1 MGATA
6 ILTGVLLLGAGATPS
21 HSASSVS
28 AIRYEVTFDATTRLR
43 RALAVKMRFRV
54 DAPGAVRLSLPAWTP
69 GAYEISNFAR
79 KVSGF
84 TASAEGRSL
93 GWDKADFDTW
103 RVQVDRAGEVL
114 VRFDVLAD
122 SLDNAMAWSTPDFT
136 FFNGTNVLLFPEE
149 TGLDFSARLSIRT
162 EKDWQVVTGMTETG
176 QPREYVAASYH
187 ELVDM
192 PIFVGRFDL
201 DSTQIAGRWYR
212 LASYPEGALAGR
224 ARDTF
229 WEWTEQMLPPMV
241 AVFEEVPWETYT
253 TLLVF
258 DERYPGG
265 SALEHGNSHVGIYNT
280 RFIGSP
286 LLASITAH
294 EIFHAWNV
302 KRLRPAE
309 LLPYD
314 YARPQATTLLW
325 VSEGITDYYAD
336 LALVRGGIIPPA
348 FFYRMTSDKV
358 QTVSDAQPVALED
371 ASLSTWIQP
380 SDGSHF
386 MYYPKGSLAGLLLDI
401 LIRDESD
408 NRRSLDDV
416 LRGLYRT
423 TYKNGAGFTEVQW
436 WEAVREAA
444 GGRSFEQFYR
454 RYIDGRDPYPWTR
467 ILPLAGLVLK
477 ADTSRVPRLGVSTS
491 QDSNGIRVVQVV
503 PGSAAAEAG
512 VVPGDYLVRI
522 GAVKVEGLEFGSAFR
537 ARYRRR
543 REGSDLPVTVRRGR
557 AAVELPARLVF
568 ADDVSLRLD
577 ADQRATSKAQ
587 RIRDG
592 ILRGLVDR

>member
-1 MGATA
+1 
-6 ILTGVLLLGAGATPS
+6 
-21 HSASSVS
+21 
-28 AIRYEVTFDATTRLR
+28 
-43 RALAVKMRFRV
+43 
-54 DAPGAVRLSLPAWTP
+54 
-69 GAYEISNFAR
+69 
-79 KVSGF
+79 
-84 TASAEGRSL
+84 
-93 GWDKADFDTW
+93 
-103 RVQVDRAGEVL
+103 
-114 VRFDVLAD
+114 
-122 SLDNAMAWSTPDFT
+122 
-136 FFNGTNVLLFPEE
+136 
-149 TGLDFSARLSIRT
+149 
-162 EKDWQVVTGMTETG
+162 
-176 QPREYVAASYH
+176 
-187 ELVDM
+187 
-192 PIFVGRFDL
+192 
-201 DSTQIAGRWYR
+201 
-212 LASYPEGALAGR
+212 
-224 ARDTF
+224 
-229 WEWTEQMLPPMV
+229 
-241 AVFEEVPWETYT
+241 
-253 TLLVF
+253 
-258 DERYPGG
+258 
-265 SALEHGNSHVGIYNT
+265 
-280 RFIGSP
+280 
-286 LLASITAH
+286 
-294 EIFHAWNV
+294 
-302 KRLRPAE
+302 

-386 MYYPKGSLAGLLLDI
+386 MYYP
-401 LIRDESD
+401 D

-503 PGSAAAEAG
+503 PGSAAAEA
-512 VVPGDYLVRI
+512 
-522 GAVKVEGLEFGSAFR
+522 AFR